1 MKNNSF
7 GEGIKKKS
15 GTKNVNIQEIL
26 CLAILVVLAIAMLAN
41 FTRNSRKELRNLVEN
56 GIMRELETCS
66 ARITADM
73 DKVTGTVMVANRVFE
88 DGWPINDTVVENM
101 LSVIPDSCKAYLAV
115 YCKLDGSA
123 ITSGGEKV
131 DLRNTEYFSE
141 LRTWEPFFIYV
152 EDDGVTGENAIMYA
166 HPVIRNDRRQG
177 YILAF
182 LPREFPVSVIE
193 DSTYETIA
201 FFAIA
206 EREGR
211 PLLTYGDTGDTKL
224 LEDDFWS
231 KLREERVDGEDWQ
244 KLERMIHDGRTD
256 YIYINDKKGQR
267 LVGVTPLKET
277 GFLLVMGLQEEYVSD
292 LERSV
297 WDKNSRVQLWIC
309 GILLGILV
317 VIIVFNTRNRQ
328 RNKEESRQ
336 LENKADTDLLT
347 GLNNKIATE
356 RKITEYMQQNP
367 DSQAMMVVLDID
379 NFKKINDTLGHG
391 FGDEVL
397 RNLGHRLSAM
407 FRSSDILGRL
417 GGDEF
422 VILLKDIK
430 DDAHI
435 KKEAKKLEDFFHH
448 FEVGEYVKY
457 SVTASLGAAVFP
469 RDANTFEGM
478 YKAADTALYTAK
490 RRGKN
495 QLAFYEKRKA
505 DNA

>member
-1 MKNNSF
+1 MKNNNFFRSTT
-7 GEGIKKKS
+7 K
-15 GTKNVNIQEIL
+15 KNVNVQEII
-26 CLAILVVLAIAMLAN
+26 CLAVLVVIAIAMLAN
-41 FTRNSRKELRNLVEN
+41 FTRNSRRELRSLVED

-88 DGWPINDTVVENM
+88 KGWPINDTVAENM
-101 LSVIPDSCKAYLAV
+101 LSVIPDSCKAYLTV

-131 DLRNTEYFSE
+131 DLRNTGYFSE
-141 LRTWEPFFIYV
+141 LRSWEPFFIYV
-152 EDDGVTGENAIMYA
+152 EDDGVTGEDAVMYA

-182 LPREFPVSVIE
+182 LSREFPVSVIE
-193 DSTYETIA
+193 ASTYDNIA

-206 EREGR
+206 ESEGR
-211 PLLTYGDTGDTKL
+211 LLMTYGDTEDTEL
-224 LEDDFWS
+224 LVDGFWG
-231 KLREERVDGEDWQ
+231 KLRDERVAGEDWQ

-267 LVGVTPLKET
+267 MVSITPLQGT
-277 GFLLVMGLQEEYVSD
+277 DLLLVMGLQEEYVSN
-292 LERSV
+292 LEKSV
-297 WDKNSRVQLWIC
+297 WNENSRIQLWIC
-309 GILLGILV
+309 ALLLGIFV
-317 VIIVFNTRNRQ
+317 VIIIFNTRSRQ
-328 RNKEESRQ
+328 RNIEESRQ
-336 LENKADTDLLT
+336 LESKADTDLLT

-397 RNLGHRLSAM
+397 RNLGHRLSSM

-435 KKEAKKLEDFFHH
+435 EKEAKKLENFFHH

-505 DNA
+505 NNV